1 MSDFVTKTFMSIE
14 KKGINASVV
23 WKTTHTHTQK
33 KGTIIQLDLEQMRQR
48 QILCQQEISE
58 DCLTSLLRRV
68 YASQPIIFNG
78 GISYSIN

>member
-23 WKTTHTHTQK
+23 WKTTHTHTE
-33 KGTIIQLDLEQMRQR
+33 KGYNNSIRLGVNEAKTF
-48 QILCQQEISE
+48 LCQQEISE